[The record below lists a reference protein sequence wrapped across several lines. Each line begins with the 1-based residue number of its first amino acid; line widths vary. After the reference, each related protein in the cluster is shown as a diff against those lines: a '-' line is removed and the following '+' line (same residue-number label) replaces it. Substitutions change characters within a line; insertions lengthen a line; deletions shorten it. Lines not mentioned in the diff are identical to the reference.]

1 MKKTLCSIVFFS
13 FILFSCNDRN
23 QESQE
28 QIRPEETG
36 SNYQVASVRYAEMN
50 EKAMTHLANFEFDKW
65 SAMLSDDVEYYFPD
79 GDADR
84 TVLKGKKEVVD
95 WWKNWRETS
104 GIDKMEF
111 VDIVSIP
118 IKANQKLNYSGL
130 DGVITIT
137 YFSNRMNF
145 NGQPVNIRSN
155 SASHFNDDSLI
166 DRIYTYYD
174 RTPIIETVD
183 DNILEIVVEKE

>member
-1 MKKTLCSIVFFS
+1 MRRTTTWTGIFLL
-13 FILFSCNDRN
+13 ILFSCNDRN
-23 QESQE
+23 TE
-28 QIRPEETG
+28 PENSNVEKLN
-36 SNYQVASVRYAEMN
+36 SNYEVASDRFAEMN
-50 EKAMTHLANFEFDKW
+50 EKAMTHLANFEFDEW
-65 SAMLSDDVEYYFPD
+65 SKMLAEDVQYHFPD

-84 TVLKGKKEVVD
+84 TVLRGKEEVLN

-118 IKANQKLNYSGL
+118 VKANQELNYSGL
-130 DGVITIT
+130 TGVITIT

-155 SASHFNDDSLI
+155 SASHFNEDSLI

-174 RTPIIETVD
+174 RTPIIEVVD
-183 DNILEIVVEKE
+183 NNILEIVAEKN